1 MKKLLKGGRVVDPAN
16 GIDGVHDVLID
27 GDRIARVGR
36 DLPVDGA
43 TVVEIPA
50 GFVVCPGFIDMHVH
64 LREPGQEHKET
75 VATGTASAVA
85 GGFTAVACMP
95 NTVAGQR
102 QRERHVADPGEGARR
117 PDLARVYPIGAV
129 SKGSKGE
136 LLADIAELKQAGCV
150 AITDDGHPVATALLL
165 RRALEYAGMFGM
177 PVIEH
182 CEDQSLK
189 GDGVAHEGFHAASL
203 GLRGIPGAAEAL
215 GAERGILLSELT
227 GSAFHVAHMSA
238 RASLRAVRKGK
249 ENGVRVTC
257 EVAPHHFTL
266 TDEALAAPIP
276 YDTNTKMN
284 PPLREAADRDAMLAG
299 IADGT
304 VDAIATD
311 HAPHHYDEKNVEF
324 DRAPFGIVGLET
336 AVSLSLD
343 RLVHAGLIRLPRL
356 VELMSI
362 NPARILRVPGGVA
375 VGGRAG
381 GHHDPGARSPRAR
394 AGRATAVAVEEH
406 AVRRLGAPR
415 RRRSHGRRRAY
426 AVRQS
431 RRIRWDMTDGKH
443 SNRSRAGDRCPGDPR
458 DDQGARRIRAAHP

>member
-1 MKKLLKGGRVVDPAN
+1 MKKLLKGGRVIDPAN

-36 DLPVDGA
+36 DLPVNGA
-43 TVVEIPA
+43 TIVEIPA

-95 NTVAGQR
+95 NTSPVNDNANVTSLILAKAAEAGQ
-102 QRERHVADPGEGARR
+102 
-117 PDLARVYPIGAV
+117 ARVYPIGAV

-136 LLADIAELKQAGCV
+136 LLADIAELKEAGCV

-165 RRALEYAGMFGM
+165 RRALEYAGMFGI

-266 TDEALAAPIP
+266 TDEALAVPIP

-284 PPLREAADRDAMLAG
+284 PPLREVADRDAMLAG

-304 VDAIATD
+304 VDVIATD

-336 AVSLSLD
+336 AISLALD
-343 RLVHAGLIRLPRL
+343 RLVHAGVIRLPRL
-356 VELMSI
+356 VELMST
-362 NPARILRVPGGVA
+362 NPARILRVPGGSLAEGAPADITIIAPDLRVRVQAAAMRSRSKNTPFDGWELRGGVA
-375 VGGRAG
+375 ATVVGGRTLFVNPDASVG
-381 GHHDPGARSPRAR
+381 
-394 AGRATAVAVEEH
+394 
-406 AVRRLGAPR
+406 
-415 RRRSHGRRRAY
+415 
-426 AVRQS
+426 
-431 RRIRWDMTDGKH
+431 I
-443 SNRSRAGDRCPGDPR
+443 
-458 DDQGARRIRAAHP
+458 

>member
-1 MKKLLKGGRVVDPAN
+1 MKKLLKGGRVIDPVN
-16 GIDGVHDVLID
+16 GIDGVHDVLLD
-27 GDRIARVGR
+27 GERIERVGR

-43 TVVEIPA
+43 TVVELPSDL
-50 GFVVCPGFIDMHVH
+50 VVCPGFIDMHVH

-75 VATGTASAVA
+75 VATGVASAVA

-95 NTVAGQR
+95 NTVPVNDNANVTLLILAKAA
-102 QRERHVADPGEGARR
+102 EAA
-117 PDLARVYPIGAV
+117 LARVYPIGAV
-129 SKGSKGE
+129 SKGSNGE

-150 AITDDGHPVATALLL
+150 AITDDGHPVKTALLL

-182 CEDQSLK
+182 CEDQTLK
-189 GDGVAHEGFHAASL
+189 GDGVAHEGFYAASL

-215 GAERGILLSELT
+215 GAERGVLLAELT

-249 ENGVRVTC
+249 EAGVRVTC

-266 TDEALAAPIP
+266 TDEALTTPIP
-276 YDTNTKMN
+276 YDTNVKMN

-299 IADGT
+299 IADGS

-311 HAPHHYDEKNVEF
+311 HAPHHYDEKHVEF

-343 RLVHAGLIRLPRL
+343 RLVHSGLVRLPRL
-356 VELMSI
+356 VELLSV
-362 NPARILRVPGGVA
+362 NPARILGVQGGSLAPGERADITVLAPDLKVTIQASRLRSRSKNTPFDGWELRGGVA
-375 VGGRAG
+375 ATIVGGRTVFVNPA
-381 GHHDPGARSPRAR
+381 AR
-394 AGRATAVAVEEH
+394 VAV
-406 AVRRLGAPR
+406 
-415 RRRSHGRRRAY
+415 
-426 AVRQS
+426 
-431 RRIRWDMTDGKH
+431 
-443 SNRSRAGDRCPGDPR
+443 
-458 DDQGARRIRAAHP
+458 

>member
-1 MKKLLKGGRVVDPAN
+1 
-16 GIDGVHDVLID
+16 
-27 GDRIARVGR
+27 
-36 DLPVDGA
+36 
-43 TVVEIPA
+43 
-50 GFVVCPGFIDMHVH
+50 
-64 LREPGQEHKET
+64 
-75 VATGTASAVA
+75 
-85 GGFTAVACMP
+85 MP
-95 NTVAGQR
+95 NTAPVNDNANVTSLILAKAAEAGQ
-102 QRERHVADPGEGARR
+102 
-117 PDLARVYPIGAV
+117 ARVYPIGAV

-136 LLADIAELKQAGCV
+136 LLADIAELKEAGCV

-284 PPLREAADRDAMLAG
+284 PPLRELADREAMLAG

-304 VDAIATD
+304 VDVIATD

-336 AVSLSLD
+336 AISLSLD
-343 RLVHAGLIRLPRL
+343 RLVHSGLIRLPRL
-356 VELMSI
+356 VELMST
-362 NPARILRVPGGVA
+362 NPARILRVPGGSLTEGAPADITIVA
-375 VGGRAG
+375 PDLRVRVKAADMRSRSKNTPFDGWELRGGVAATVVGGRTLFIN
-381 GHHDPGARSPRAR
+381 PETSFQ
-394 AGRATAVAVEEH
+394 
-406 AVRRLGAPR
+406 L
-415 RRRSHGRRRAY
+415 
-426 AVRQS
+426 
-431 RRIRWDMTDGKH
+431 
-443 SNRSRAGDRCPGDPR
+443 
-458 DDQGARRIRAAHP
+458 

>member
-1 MKKLLKGGRVVDPAN
+1 MKRLLKGGHVVDPAN
-16 GIDGVHDVLID
+16 GIDGVNDILIED
-27 GDRIARVGR
+27 GRIARVGQ
-36 DLPVDGA
+36 DLPADGA
-43 TVVEIPA
+43 TIVEIPS
-50 GFVVCPGFIDMHVH
+50 GLVVCPGLIDMHVH

-75 VATGTASAVA
+75 VATGTAAAVA

-95 NTVAGQR
+95 NTSPVNDNANVTSLILAKAAEAGQ
-102 QRERHVADPGEGARR
+102 
-117 PDLARVYPIGAV
+117 ARVYPIGAV

-136 LLADIAELKQAGCV
+136 LLADIAELKEAGCV

-266 TDEALAAPIP
+266 TDEALTAPIP

-284 PPLREAADRDAMLAG
+284 PPLREVADRDAMLAG

-304 VDAIATD
+304 VDVIATD
-311 HAPHHYDEKNVEF
+311 HAPHHYDEKHVEF

-336 AVSLSLD
+336 AISLSLD
-343 RLVHAGLIRLPRL
+343 RLVHTGLIRLPRM
-356 VELMSI
+356 VELMST
-362 NPARILRVPGGVA
+362 NPARILRVQGGTLGEGAPADITIIAPDLRVRVKAAAMRSRSKNTPFDGWELRGGVA
-375 VGGRAG
+375 ATVVGGRTLFVNPETG
-381 GHHDPGARSPRAR
+381 
-394 AGRATAVAVEEH
+394 VQ
-406 AVRRLGAPR
+406 L
-415 RRRSHGRRRAY
+415 
-426 AVRQS
+426 
-431 RRIRWDMTDGKH
+431 
-443 SNRSRAGDRCPGDPR
+443 
-458 DDQGARRIRAAHP
+458 